1 MADGIGMIEGPL
13 DLLLPKVE
21 PPVFVQRKKAIQ
33 PVFAVS
39 IYSPSK
45 IKEKGFALTELL
57 SIHGAL
63 TTSRVF
69 SGCPSTPPSDA
80 LPGRAGGE
88 ICPSVYL
95 HEALE

>member
-21 PPVFVQRKKAIQ
+21 PPVFVQRKKTIQ

-39 IYSPSK
+39 IYSPPK

-63 TTSRVF
+63 NTSRF
-69 SGCPSTPPSDA
+69 F
-80 LPGRAGGE
+80 
-88 ICPSVYL
+88 
-95 HEALE
+95 

>member
-21 PPVFVQRKKAIQ
+21 PPVFVRRKKAIQ

-39 IYSPSK
+39 VYSPSK
-45 IKEKGFALTELL
+45 IKKKGLALTELL

-63 TTSRVF
+63 DTSRF
-69 SGCPSTPPSDA
+69 FK
-80 LPGRAGGE
+80 
-88 ICPSVYL
+88 
-95 HEALE
+95 